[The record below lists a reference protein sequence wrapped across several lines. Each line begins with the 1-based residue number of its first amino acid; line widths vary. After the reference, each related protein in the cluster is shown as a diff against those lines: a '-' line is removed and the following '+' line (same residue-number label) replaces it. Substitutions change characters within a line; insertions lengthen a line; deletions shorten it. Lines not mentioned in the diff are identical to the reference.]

1 MVVHVRFTR
10 CLDLYREIHPS
21 RLQEI
26 WDLCRIISSIICH
39 VKFRKNFRGMKMDL
53 LTFIFSA
60 ICLGYAVWACY
71 TAYQQAQKRI
81 IGNQAQNV
89 ISLGVLFTFIGIA
102 ISLWNFNT
110 DTDQMMKSINTFI
123 EGMKTAFYTSIIGMG
138 AALIIKYIQHKAEC
152 MDDSEYRES
161 LTDIKSIAKGIASN
175 TETVKSGLQGV
186 ETSIASNTDTVERG
200 LQAVKASVDAGSS
213 ERLSLELFKM
223 TTTLNDFVAA
233 TNESQSDMKRIA
245 DGMTVQAEML
255 QKLGVTLTTSMSS
268 FSETQE
274 KQITAMGQIMQ
285 DNMNILAEKFQ
296 AAQDKMTNSIQVM
309 DNNMSGKLQELSTS
323 LVEKLEDSG
332 SKQVALLQNMEG
344 SIASM
349 RENGEKAAQA
359 AVATLEET
367 RAYQKQ
373 SLANEAQQNEILNRN
388 TLSILAMGESF
399 DTFVNNVKEVF
410 GEAVIGAL
418 NRSMQNLNDQLE
430 KQFGENFK
438 ELNDAV
444 KAINVWQDKYKDIVD
459 ESIRELTLIQQNFKH
474 FEDVVSKN
482 VTEHVDTLNSNLQ
495 TFMASTEANVAVQAD
510 LKETVD
516 QLYQMVNAAHESIDA
531 TQNVFNKF
539 NNFTSEVIANTNEG
553 LAAHGDAVKQHLDE
567 MTTALTTS
575 QQTANQAL
583 IATGEKNAEA
593 LQGMSQE
600 FIDAARDV
608 KDAALTLS
616 MDTGHYVKQFG
627 ETSQAVIKETADT
640 LERFKV
646 DFKNNAAE
654 AVGNLESMFEVMAK
668 NTDKQQDKAVKTLAA
683 QLAKITGQMVD
694 NYNALMSRIAELDK
708 LVGKNGGRG

>member
-1 MVVHVRFTR
+1 
-10 CLDLYREIHPS
+10 
-21 RLQEI
+21 
-26 WDLCRIISSIICH
+26 
-39 VKFRKNFRGMKMDL
+39 MDL
-53 LTFIFSA
+53 FAFIFSA
-60 ICLGYAVWACY
+60 ICLGYAVWAVY
-71 TAYQQAQKRI
+71 TAYKQAQNRI
-81 IGNQAQNV
+81 VGNQAQNV

-110 DTDQMMKSINTFI
+110 DTDQIMQSINTFI
-123 EGMKTAFYTSIIGMG
+123 EGMKTAFYTSIIGM
-138 AALIIKYIQHKAEC
+138 AAAFIIKYIQSKAES
-152 MDDSEYRES
+152 MDANEYRDS
-161 LTDIKSIAKGIASN
+161 FTDIKSIAKGIVSN
-175 TETVKSGLQGV
+175 TEAVESGLQGV
-186 ETSIASNTDTVERG
+186 KEGIASNTEIVESS
-200 LQAVKASVDAGSS
+200 LQAVKASIDAGSS
-213 ERLSLELFKM
+213 ERLSQELSKM
-223 TTTLNDFVAA
+223 ATTLNDFVAA
-233 TNESQSDMKRIA
+233 THESQSDMKRVA

-255 QKLGVTLTTSMSS
+255 QRLGVILTNSMSS
-268 FSETQE
+268 FSDTQE
-274 KQITAMGQIMQ
+274 KQITAMGKIMQ

-296 AAQDKMTNSIQVM
+296 AAQDKMADSIQAM
-309 DNNMSGKLQELSTS
+309 DNNMSGKLQALSAS
-323 LVEKLEDSG
+323 LVEKLEESG

-344 SIASM
+344 SIAAM

-359 AVATLEET
+359 AVATLEDT
-367 RAYQKQ
+367 QAYQKQ

-399 DTFVNNVKEVF
+399 DAFVNNVKEVF
-410 GEAVIGAL
+410 SDAVIGAL

-444 KAINVWQDKYKDIVD
+444 KALNVWQDQYKGIVD

-482 VTEHVDTLNSNLQ
+482 VTEHVEALNSNLQ
-495 TFMASTEANVAVQAD
+495 TFMASTETNVAVQAD
-510 LKETVD
+510 LKETVG
-516 QLYQMVNAAHESIDA
+516 QLHQMVNAARESIAA
-531 TQNVFNKF
+531 TQNVFNQF
-539 NNFTSEVIANTNEG
+539 NNFTSEVISNTNEG
-553 LAAHGDAVKQHLDE
+553 LAAHGDAVKQQLGE
-567 MTTALTTS
+567 MITAMTNA
-575 QQTANQAL
+575 QQAANQAL
-583 IATGEKNAEA
+583 IAAGEKNAEA

-683 QLAKITGQMVD
+683 QLAKITGQMID

>member
-1 MVVHVRFTR
+1 
-10 CLDLYREIHPS
+10 
-21 RLQEI
+21 
-26 WDLCRIISSIICH
+26 
-39 VKFRKNFRGMKMDL
+39 MDL
-53 LTFIFSA
+53 STFIFSA

-138 AALIIKYIQHKAEC
+138 AALIIKYIQHKAES

-213 ERLSLELFKM
+213 ERLSQELSKM

-296 AAQDKMTNSIQVM
+296 AAQDKMTNSIQAM

-459 ESIRELTLIQQNFKH
+459 ASIRELSLVQHNIKH
-474 FEDVVSKN
+474 FD
-482 VTEHVDTLNSNLQ
+482 H
-495 TFMASTEANVAVQAD
+495 AV
-510 LKETVD
+510 
-516 QLYQMVNAAHESIDA
+516 
-531 TQNVFNKF
+531 
-539 NNFTSEVIANTNEG
+539 
-553 LAAHGDAVKQHLDE
+553 
-567 MTTALTTS
+567 
-575 QQTANQAL
+575 
-583 IATGEKNAEA
+583 
-593 LQGMSQE
+593 
-600 FIDAARDV
+600 
-608 KDAALTLS
+608 
-616 MDTGHYVKQFG
+616 
-627 ETSQAVIKETADT
+627 
-640 LERFKV
+640 
-646 DFKNNAAE
+646 
-654 AVGNLESMFEVMAK
+654 
-668 NTDKQQDKAVKTLAA
+668 
-683 QLAKITGQMVD
+683 
-694 NYNALMSRIAELDK
+694 
-708 LVGKNGGRG
+708 

>member
-1 MVVHVRFTR
+1 
-10 CLDLYREIHPS
+10 
-21 RLQEI
+21 
-26 WDLCRIISSIICH
+26 
-39 VKFRKNFRGMKMDL
+39 MDL

-60 ICLGYAVWACY
+60 ICLVYAGWAAY
-71 TAYQQAQKRI
+71 TAYKQAQKRI

-110 DTDQMMKSINTFI
+110 DTDQMMKSINIFI

-138 AALIIKYIQHKAEC
+138 AALIIKYIQSKAES
-152 MDDSEYRES
+152 MDDSEYRDS

-175 TETVKSGLQGV
+175 TEAVESGLQ
-186 ETSIASNTDTVERG
+186 S
-200 LQAVKASVDAGSS
+200 VKASIDAGSS
-213 ERLSLELFKM
+213 ERLSQELSKM

-268 FSETQE
+268 FSENQE

-296 AAQDKMTNSIQVM
+296 AAQDKMTNSIQAM

-344 SIASM
+344 SIASL

-531 TQNVFNKF
+531 TQNVFNK
-539 NNFTSEVIANTNEG
+539 
-553 LAAHGDAVKQHLDE
+553 LAL
-567 MTTALTTS
+567 S
-575 QQTANQAL
+575 Q
-583 IATGEKNAEA
+583 
-593 LQGMSQE
+593 
-600 FIDAARDV
+600 
-608 KDAALTLS
+608 
-616 MDTGHYVKQFG
+616 
-627 ETSQAVIKETADT
+627 
-640 LERFKV
+640 
-646 DFKNNAAE
+646 
-654 AVGNLESMFEVMAK
+654 
-668 NTDKQQDKAVKTLAA
+668 
-683 QLAKITGQMVD
+683 QMVD
-694 NYNALMSRIAELDK
+694 F
-708 LVGKNGGRG
+708 

>member
-1 MVVHVRFTR
+1 
-10 CLDLYREIHPS
+10 
-21 RLQEI
+21 
-26 WDLCRIISSIICH
+26 
-39 VKFRKNFRGMKMDL
+39 MDL
-53 LTFIFSA
+53 STFIFSA

-138 AALIIKYIQHKAEC
+138 AALIIKYIQHKADS

-161 LTDIKSIAKGIASN
+161 LTDINSIAKGIASN
-175 TETVKSGLQGV
+175 SDTVKSGLQGV

-213 ERLSLELFKM
+213 ERLSQELSKM

-296 AAQDKMTNSIQVM
+296 AAQDKMTNSIQAM

-349 RENGEKAAQA
+349 REHGEKPAQA
-359 AVATLEET
+359 AVANLEET

-608 KDAALTLS
+608 KDAALNLS

>member
-1 MVVHVRFTR
+1 M
-10 CLDLYREIHPS
+10 
-21 RLQEI
+21 
-26 WDLCRIISSIICH
+26 
-39 VKFRKNFRGMKMDL
+39 
-53 LTFIFSA
+53 A
-60 ICLGYAVWACY
+60 
-71 TAYQQAQKRI
+71 
-81 IGNQAQNV
+81 
-89 ISLGVLFTFIGIA
+89 
-102 ISLWNFNT
+102 
-110 DTDQMMKSINTFI
+110 
-123 EGMKTAFYTSIIGMG
+123 
-138 AALIIKYIQHKAEC
+138 
-152 MDDSEYRES
+152 
-161 LTDIKSIAKGIASN
+161 
-175 TETVKSGLQGV
+175 
-186 ETSIASNTDTVERG
+186 
-200 LQAVKASVDAGSS
+200 
-213 ERLSLELFKM
+213 
-223 TTTLNDFVAA
+223 TTLNDFVAA
-233 TNESQSDMKRIA
+233 THESQSDMKRVA

-255 QKLGVTLTTSMSS
+255 QRLGVILTNSMSS
-268 FSETQE
+268 FSDTQE
-274 KQITAMGQIMQ
+274 KQITAMGKIMQ

-296 AAQDKMTNSIQVM
+296 AAQDRMADSIQAM
-309 DNNMSGKLQELSTS
+309 DNNMSGKLQALSAS
-323 LVEKLEDSG
+323 LVEKLEESG

-344 SIASM
+344 SIAAM

-359 AVATLEET
+359 AVATLEDT

-373 SLANEAQQNEILNRN
+373 SLENEAQQNEILNRN

-399 DTFVNNVKEVF
+399 EAFVNNVKEVF
-410 GEAVIGAL
+410 SDAVIGAL

-444 KAINVWQDKYKDIVD
+444 KALNVWQDKYKDIVD

-608 KDAALTLS
+608 KDAALNLS